1 MATYLIT
8 GANRGIGYEYCRQ
21 LQQRG
26 DRVVSPEGNR
36 VIAVCRAPSEDLQSL
51 GIQVETGID
60 LTDEAAV
67 ADLAQRLQS
76 TAIDVLINNAGIAE
90 RVTLDELDFDS
101 IRQQFEVNAI
111 APLRLTAALLPNL
124 STGSKVAI
132 MTSRMGSIAD
142 NTSGGSYGY
151 RLSKVA
157 LSMAGKSLAH
167 DLKPK
172 GIAVAILHPG
182 LVQTRM
188 TGFTPSG
195 ITPEASVKGLL
206 ARIDALTL
214 ENSGTFWHSNGEV
227 LPW

>member
-26 DRVVSPEGNR
+26 DRV
-36 VIAVCRAPSEDLQSL
+36 IAVCRQPSNELKDL
-51 GIQVETGID
+51 GVQVETGID
-60 LTDEAAV
+60 ITQDDSV
-67 ADLAQRLQS
+67 AELAQRLEG
-76 TAIDVLINNAGIAE
+76 TRLDVLINNAGILE
-90 RVTLDELDFDS
+90 GVTLDELDFDS
-101 IRQQFEVNAI
+101 IRRQFEVNAI
-111 APLRLTAALLPNL
+111 GPLRLTAALRPHL
-124 STGSKVAI
+124 SDGSKVAI

-151 RLSKVA
+151 RMSKVA

-167 DLKPK
+167 DLKPQ

-188 TGFTPSG
+188 TGFSSSG
-195 ITPEASVKGLL
+195 ITPTEAVKGLL
-206 ARIDALTL
+206 ARIDELTL